1 MFSINLKIAVV
12 VLLMQKSCCPFDF
25 QLAKQ
30 LLIESTQVFARQERE
45 CKSPGGTALFI
56 NPAEKISC

>member
-1 MFSINLKIAVV
+1 MFSVNFKIAVV

-25 QLAKQ
+25 ELAKQ
-30 LLIESTQVFARQERE
+30 LLIGSAEVFSRQQRE
-45 CKSPGGTALFI
+45 CKSPGGTALFV